1 LLSGSIELVV
11 RLDFVVYW
19 LSMRVIADLHIHSRF
34 SRSCSKDLTLPNI
47 GLYGVRKG
55 IQYIG
60 TGDALHPVWRR
71 EIGDLLEEREGAF
84 YLKNSDC
91 PTAFC
96 LTTEVSCIY
105 KRGDKTRRVHH
116 VLLFPDLITLDKV
129 TQALSDRGFNLKSD
143 GRPIMGLDSELLLKM
158 LLDIDERILLI
169 PAHIWTPWF
178 AVFGSKSGFD
188 SLEECFGDYAQ
199 YIYALETG
207 LSSDPLMNWRISAL
221 DKIFLVSNS
230 DAHSCENLGREANVF
245 EMDKPSYHELRRIL
259 LEHDQSKFIETIEF
273 FPEEGKYHA
282 DGHADCGYWCAP
294 DATKKNKGLCPKCG
308 RPLTVGVLSRVSD
321 LADRPPNPDRPP
333 GAVPFKSIVPLKELV
348 AQCRGKSKASKVVQ
362 REVEKMMSLASE
374 FAILLDLDAQALASV
389 AEPDIARAV
398 LMMRQGKVDTRPGY
412 DGVYGEIKVDVGSG
426 GLKQSGLFE

>member
-1 LLSGSIELVV
+1 MLPGLIEFVV
-11 RLDFVVYW
+11 WLDCVVYW
-19 LSMRVIADLHIHSRF
+19 QSMRVIADLHIHSRF

-282 DGHADCGYWCAP
+282 DGHADCGFWCAP

-348 AQCRGKSKASKVVQ
+348 AQCRGKSKAGKVVQ